1 MMDQIFLFH
10 FETQIP
16 IDPYLFFS
24 MNENNM
30 IKKGV
35 ESLIW
40 YTLEAHQNTRPLIM
54 IVYQEPD
61 LFEDNGIAS
70 WSNTDIV
77 NGDTDK
83 LFYPLN
89 IPMSH

>member
-24 MNENNM
+24 MNEN
-30 IKKGV
+30 IFKKGV

-40 YTLEAHQNTRPLIM
+40 YALEAHQNTRLLIM
-54 IVYQEPD
+54 IVDQEPD
-61 LFEDNGIAS
+61 LFEDKGIAS

-83 LFYPLN
+83 LFYPFN